1 MLISTWKSLS
11 WQRMTADRLTIREN
25 LSAVFDFKDGHKSS
39 WTPGLGKVRSVN
51 TFVLETAFFSITMLL
66 VLQ

>member
-1 MLISTWKSLS
+1 MI
-11 WQRMTADRLTIREN
+11 ADRLTLREN
-25 LSAVFDFKDGHKSS
+25 LSAVFYFKEGHKSS

-51 TFVLETAFFSITMLL
+51 TFVLEIAFFSITMLL

>member
-1 MLISTWKSLS
+1 
-11 WQRMTADRLTIREN
+11 MTADRLTIREN